1 MFAGRPYGRKS
12 RDMSESNSRRNRTRY
27 DNRDGKGAGF
37 LSLCPYRASV
47 AVAMGGGDGQASLLA
62 RAHVNEAIVPPLD
75 DLSELMKKD
84 DLAPSEKSVGTIRA
98 NDTYLALAQGE
109 FKGLVAV
116 QARVELAPILVEGAR
131 VVHRQLVALLG
142 LDVAFLRAKLYAD
155 ALFVGCV
162 CEVGGWER
170 SGISIKWLRVRH
182 AHAPAFVPEHF
193 SCLPHPST
201 NQLCFTTTTTTPHL
215 PLSPQGPG
223 PRRRPAW
230 QTRSGPQGRR
240 RP

>member
-1 MFAGRPYGRKS
+1 MMFAGRPYGRKS

-155 ALFVGCV
+155 ALVQV
-162 CEVGGWER
+162 
-170 SGISIKWLRVRH
+170 H
-182 AHAPAFVPEHF
+182 AVA
-193 SCLPHPST
+193 L
-201 NQLCFTTTTTTPHL
+201 L
-215 PLSPQGPG
+215 
-223 PRRRPAW
+223 
-230 QTRSGPQGRR
+230 GRR
-240 RP
+240 GQGHKADDGHEEDLAGHSALVLSVMGRGMGRAEASEKTAIDAQTCASR